1 MNQRQYLKNCY
12 FTVVI
17 LLTLLVVF
25 LIEVMQ
31 GGSENAYVLVKMGA
45 MNNLAVV
52 GQNQWWRLFT
62 AQFLHIGIMHLASN
76 AVMIYYIGT
85 YIEPLLGHW
94 RFLLLY
100 LSAGVGGNLLSLALG
115 SDSSLS
121 AGASTALFGLFGA
134 MTAVAV
140 KNRANPVIS
149 YLGKQA
155 FWLAVINIVFD
166 LFSPNIDIQGHIGGL
181 AVGFLFAIIL
191 GDRTTHQYSVKERV
205 VAAAVLIVYCVATVR
220 MGMVIKL
227 S

>member
-12 FTVVI
+12 ITVAI

-31 GGSENAYVLVKMGA
+31 GGSENAYVLVKMGS

-155 FWLAVINIVFD
+155 FWLAVINIVLD

-181 AVGFLFAIIL
+181 AVGFLIAIIL
-191 GDRTTHQYSVKERV
+191 GDRTTHHYSVKERV

>member
-1 MNQRQYLKNCY
+1 MNQRQSLKNCY
-12 FTVVI
+12 ITVAI
-17 LLTLLVVF
+17 LLTILVVF

-31 GGSENAYVLVKMGA
+31 GGSENAYVLIKMGA

-62 AQFLHIGIMHLASN
+62 AQFLHIGIMHLVSN
-76 AVMIYYIGT
+76 AVMIYYIGY
-85 YIEPLLGHW
+85 YIEPILGHW

-100 LSAGVGGNLLSLALG
+100 LFSGVGGNLLSLALG

-134 MTAVAV
+134 MTAIAV
-140 KNRANPVIS
+140 KNRTNPIIN

-155 FWLAVINIVFD
+155 FWLAVINIVLD
-166 LFSPNIDIQGHIGGL
+166 LFQPNIDIQGHIGGL
-181 AVGFLFAIIL
+181 AVGFLVAIIL
-191 GDRTTHQYSVKERV
+191 GDRTTHHYTIKERV
-205 VAAAVLIVYCVATVR
+205 VAIAVLIIYCVATVR